1 MGRKPNPIIL
11 QYFDRG
17 PKLEDASNRY
27 QHTCKLCGDH
37 FAKGRIDS
45 LINHLTKKCKVISLD
60 ERREVLLRLHNVGPA
75 ADAQAGTTTT
85 FQTGGNATL
94 PFSPS
99 CQFDR
104 LNVLAEASR
113 QVGATNDPNKSGAY
127 APQASG
133 EGLVVDPALQ
143 NALQEEDFFNNA
155 DYYTTKASKPTFA
168 RPWNAIGTKSNAD
181 LMGLVQV
188 ISPIQQQ
195 PLYHLVSHALPTSVP
210 SLHLPTRLW
219 PT

>member
-60 ERREVLLRLHNVGPA
+60 ERREVLLRLHNVGPGVDAA
-75 ADAQAGTTTT
+75 ADAATALQAS
-85 FQTGGNATL
+85 GNVDL

-99 CQFDR
+99 RQFDR

-113 QVGATNDPNKSGAY
+113 QVGATHDPNRSGAY
-127 APQASG
+127 TSNPNG

-143 NALQEEDFFNNA
+143 NALQEEDFFNNG
-155 DYYTTKASKPTFA
+155 DYYTTKPGKSAS
-168 RPWNAIGTKSNAD
+168 
-181 LMGLVQV
+181 
-188 ISPIQQQ
+188 
-195 PLYHLVSHALPTSVP
+195 
-210 SLHLPTRLW
+210 TRL
-219 PT
+219 